1 MIFIKFKES
10 YIFLDLVNIKIIV
23 ILNMKRFLNI
33 NDKKNIWKFRKKII
47 LKRLELF
54 I

>member
-33 NDKKNIWKFRKKII
+33 NDKKNI
-47 LKRLELF
+47 
-54 I
+54 